1 MRGVGVLGVGLLLAM
16 PVRAQEPA
24 GAPAYEIYGWLSTGV
39 SAEAV
44 NPSSSLWVSG
54 NPDAQALAAGAMATL
69 GANLAPNPLAAC
81 WVQFPVAATAVAGAK
96 PDLGGAAAVVAL
108 AGGPLVLYGGRPGV
122 VGNYPGPLNGPY
134 PNLPLRAGVGT
145 SPGGVPLVTGGPATA
160 SATLGDPPFALNTDR
175 GVSDLTGA
183 TIPPGGWTALTLDA
197 GPVAGSESGRVPAAP
212 ALPTVAPANERAP
225 IATPEPT
232 TLVLAG
238 LGLGALAGTRRRPRR
253 A

>member
-1 MRGVGVLGVGLLLAM
+1 MRGVGVLGVGLLLAL
-16 PVRAQEPA
+16 PVRAQEPG

-54 NPDAQALAAGAMATL
+54 NPDAQALAVGAMATL

-81 WVQFPVAATAVAGAK
+81 WVQFPVAATPVTGAK
-96 PDLGGAAAVVAL
+96 PNLSGAAAVVAL
-108 AGGPLVLYGGRPGV
+108 ASGPLVLYGGRPGV
-122 VGNYPGPLNGPY
+122 VGDYPGPLNGPY

-145 SPGGVPLVTGGPATA
+145 FPGGVPLVTGGPTTSTVAP
-160 SATLGDPPFALNTDR
+160 GDPPFALNTDR
-175 GVSDLTGA
+175 GVSDLTGVP
-183 TIPPGGWTALTLDA
+183 IPPGGWTALTLDS
-197 GPVAGSESGRVPAAP
+197 GPIARSESGQVP
-212 ALPTVAPANERAP
+212 VAPAPPAVAPTAERAP

-232 TLVLAG
+232 TLVLAAIG
-238 LGLGALAGTRRRPRR
+238 FGALVGTRRRPRR